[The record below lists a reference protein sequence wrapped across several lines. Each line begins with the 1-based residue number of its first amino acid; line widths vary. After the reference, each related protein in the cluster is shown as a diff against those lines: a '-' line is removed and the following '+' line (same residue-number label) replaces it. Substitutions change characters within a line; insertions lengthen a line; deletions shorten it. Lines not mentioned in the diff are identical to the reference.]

1 MALKFFISH
10 ASEDIE
16 KIQPLLDL
24 IKSQGNIDMFLAEHS
39 ISPGENFEKRILRE
53 IESSDLLILFYS
65 KNAEKSHYVINEI
78 GAAKGKEIDIIPIL
92 LDDTKPKGM
101 LSYVNYVDLSNP
113 DNYQSEKK
121 RLEEFLQKKLRKN
134 AIKNAIIIG
143 GVLLLFIAYL
153 DQ

>member
-1 MALKFFISH
+1 LRS
-10 ASEDIE
+10 
-16 KIQPLLDL
+16 IQY
-24 IKSQGNIDMFLAEHS
+24 
-39 ISPGENFEKRILRE
+39 FEKRILRE